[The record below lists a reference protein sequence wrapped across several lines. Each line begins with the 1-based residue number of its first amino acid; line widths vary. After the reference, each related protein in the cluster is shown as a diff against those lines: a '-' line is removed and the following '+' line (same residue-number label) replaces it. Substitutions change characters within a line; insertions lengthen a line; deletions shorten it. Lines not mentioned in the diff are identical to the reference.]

1 MKYFNSL
8 RVVCISLLITPMV
21 LPQVGTW
28 DYYPAAT
35 EVREMVVMDHTLY
48 LGTDGGVINFNIQ
61 TGTFVQDEMLSGI
74 TNLDVR
80 TMILDR
86 YNRIWLGFSKPG
98 QLVQVLDMERETVA
112 SIGQLD
118 LDEIVDF
125 AAHGDSM
132 FAAYRTG
139 ADGGVMYLRNRENDI
154 QYMELYPNYPVSAKA
169 MDRIVGVQVLNDR
182 LILITQE
189 SLLWSDLDLNMQD
202 PANWEVTSPPQSIS
216 PSLNNYFSGAVILNG
231 QLILAQVRS
240 CTIMILISTGRSS
253 HHLFFPAILRACL
266 QELAVTSTL

>member
-8 RVVCISLLITPMV
+8 CVACISLFITPV
-21 LPQVGTW
+21 VFSQVGTW

-35 EVREMVVMDHTLY
+35 EVREMVMTDQTLY

-61 TGTFVQDEMLSGI
+61 TQKFVQDEMLSGI

-86 YNRIWLGFSKPG
+86 YNRLWLGFSKPG
-98 QLVQVLDMERETVA
+98 QLVQVLDMEREAVF

-154 QYMELYPNYPVSAKA
+154 QYMELYPNYPASAKA
-169 MDRIVGVQVLNDR
+169 LDRIVGVQILNDR

-189 SLLWSDLDLNMQD
+189 SLLWTRLDLNMQD
-202 PANWEVTSPPQSIS
+202 PANWQVVSPPQSIS
-216 PSLNNYFSGAVILNG
+216 TSLNNYFSGSVVLND
-231 QLILAQVRS
+231 QLIVAQG
-240 CTIMILISTGRSS
+240 TKLY
-253 HHLFFPAILRACL
+253 
-266 QELAVTSTL
+266 